1 MKELE
6 EFFKD
11 VKRIADSMETIV
23 KLNEKEIKDIAE
35 ATCSCLNAQHEQ
47 LQQPV
52 ETTTIVSAFDIPQT
66 PPVATGLPVSNTVET
81 YTQDQLATI
90 MGRAVDA
97 GKMADIQKIMAGF
110 GVSSFVELPTEKYNA
125 LVLKLKEI
133 GVDV

>member
-6 EFFKD
+6 EFFRD

-52 ETTTIVSAFDIPQT
+52 
-66 PPVATGLPVSNTVET
+66 ATAIPVSNAVQT

-97 GKMADIQKIMAGF
+97 GKMVDIQKIMAGF